1 MYMYCFSFFSIQITD
16 HSICNFTSFKSK
28 RVHISNEMLLMNSL
42 SIYKTGPAKNCAS
55 KLRCKEKK
63 GRNWQ
68 TTKQVRW
75 KNRTGSCIYIV
86 TIKIEEINNYPTPSA
101 RINLIHACN
110 KMHILHVY
118 IYIYRIHIY
127 SETFELCTCTID
139 PCVST

>member
-1 MYMYCFSFFSIQITD
+1 MYCFSFFSIQITD

-28 RVHISNEMLLMNSL
+28 RVYISNEMLLINSL
-42 SIYKTGPAKNCAS
+42 SIYKTGQKTALQNYVARKKRGETGKPLNKM
-55 KLRCKEKK
+55 EKY
-63 GRNWQ
+63 NWFM
-68 TTKQVRW
+68 
-75 KNRTGSCIYIV
+75 YI
-86 TIKIEEINNYPTPSA
+86 TIKIEEINNYPTSSA

-118 IYIYRIHIY
+118 IIYVYMYIYRIHIY

>member
-1 MYMYCFSFFSIQITD
+1 MYCFSFFSIQITD
-16 HSICNFTSFKSK
+16 HRHSICNFTSFKSK
-28 RVHISNEMLLMNSL
+28 RVYISNEMLLINSL

-63 GRNWQ
+63 GGNWQ
-68 TTKQVRW
+68 TTKASKMEKYNW
-75 KNRTGSCIYIV
+75 FMYI

-101 RINLIHACN
+101 RINLIQACN

-118 IYIYRIHIY
+118 LYRIHIY

>member
-1 MYMYCFSFFSIQITD
+1 MYCFSFFSIQITD

-28 RVHISNEMLLMNSL
+28 RVHISNEMLLINSL

-63 GRNWQ
+63 GGNWQ
-68 TTKQVRW
+68 ITEASKMEKYNW
-75 KNRTGSCIYIV
+75 FMYI
-86 TIKIEEINNYPTPSA
+86 TIKIEEINNYPTSSA
-101 RINLIHACN
+101 RINLTHACN
-110 KMHILHVY
+110 KMHILHV
-118 IYIYRIHIY
+118 YIYRIHIY

>member
-1 MYMYCFSFFSIQITD
+1 MYCFNFFSIQITD
-16 HSICNFTSFKSK
+16 HRHSICNFTSFKSK
-28 RVHISNEMLLMNSL
+28 RVHISNEMLLINSL

-63 GRNWQ
+63 GGNWQ

-75 KNRTGSCIYIV
+75 KNITGSCIYIV
-86 TIKIEEINNYPTPSA
+86 AIKIEEINNYPTPSA

-118 IYIYRIHIY
+118 IYRIHIY

-139 PCVST
+139 PSVST

>member
-1 MYMYCFSFFSIQITD
+1 MYCFSFFSIQITD

-28 RVHISNEMLLMNSL
+28 RVYISNEMLLMNSL

-63 GRNWQ
+63 GGNWQ

-75 KNRTGSCIYIV
+75 KNITGSCIYIV
-86 TIKIEEINNYPTPSA
+86 AIKIEEINNYPTPSA
-101 RINLIHACN
+101 RINLTHACN

-118 IYIYRIHIY
+118 LYRIHI
-127 SETFELCTCTID
+127 
-139 PCVST
+139 

>member
-28 RVHISNEMLLMNSL
+28 RVHISNEMLLINSL

-75 KNRTGSCIYIV
+75 KNITGSCIYIV

-118 IYIYRIHIY
+118 IQNTHLFLNVRIMY
-127 SETFELCTCTID
+127 MYNRSMRFNL
-139 PCVST
+139 S

>member
-1 MYMYCFSFFSIQITD
+1 MYCFSFFSIQITD

-28 RVHISNEMLLMNSL
+28 RVHISNEMLLINSL

-55 KLRCKEKK
+55 KLRCKEKR
-63 GRNWQ
+63 GGNWQ

-75 KNRTGSCIYIV
+75 NWFMYI

-118 IYIYRIHIY
+118 IQNTHLFWNVRIMY
-127 SETFELCTCTID
+127 MYNRSKRFNL
-139 PCVST
+139 S